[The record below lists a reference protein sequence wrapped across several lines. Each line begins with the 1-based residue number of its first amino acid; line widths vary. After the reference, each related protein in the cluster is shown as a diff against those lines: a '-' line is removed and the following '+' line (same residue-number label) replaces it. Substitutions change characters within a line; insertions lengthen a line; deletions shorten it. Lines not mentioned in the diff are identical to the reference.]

1 MAYNVAGMLAQSGQN
16 IGQTIGAPIEK
27 FGVGLGNMMGAR
39 QQKQREQEEQKEVKN
54 LLQKYANNPEQLNA
68 LGTNASVEGNDELSK
83 IFFRAAKQA
92 VAKKAQNATRGVQG
106 GLTAITQA
114 ASRGTPLS
122 ALREAKNSVLA
133 QGGTNEDIVDAYS
146 KGVTLAKGEKPEI
159 LQGSP
164 GTQFFRRDPATG
176 ELVLE
181 QTVPFK
187 PEEEGKGVDKV
198 FELAKTGKYDPASLQ
213 DAANPDGSVDY
224 SKLVPKS
231 DDPTRGNVTSVAA
244 KRNNEISEEST
255 KASVSLSRNRALQ
268 YSLASGKVKST
279 GIISDLRTSA
289 LNLAGL
295 RDAEEEDKT
304 LFLRTRNTDIVNG
317 LPPGVASDADIEIF
331 SQGFP
336 KENASTEEIM
346 RYLQAEER
354 ILASASDMA
363 LVSDRH
369 LQTQMDQ
376 GLEATMVGFE
386 YKKQQYGTIMQMA
399 LKDIDDAKRSAKTEE
414 EAIEAEKKIIKQVS
428 DVLGFV
434 PKFYR

>member
-1 MAYNVAGMLAQSGQN
+1 MAGIDGSMLVSAGSS
-16 IGQTIGAPIEK
+16 IGQTIGGGIAGLGK
-27 FGVGLGNMMGAR
+27 GVGGMLQSRADAKNKEAMQA
-39 QQKQREQEEQKEVKN
+39 EVQKE
-54 LLQKYANNPEQLNA
+54 LQKYANDPAQLNA
-68 LGTNASVEGNDELSK
+68 LGTEYQSQGKNDIAK
-83 IFFRAAKQA
+83 AFFDKAKRVSAKDAAGQ
-92 VAKKAQNATRGVQG
+92 QRGVQG
-106 GLTAITQA
+106 GLAAITQA
-114 ASRGTPLS
+114 ASRGTPL
-122 ALREAKNSVLA
+122 ADLREAQNSVLA
-133 QGGTNEDIVDAYS
+133 QGGTNEAIQDAYKS
-146 KGVTLAKGEKPEI
+146 GVTLAKGEKPEI

-164 GTQFFRRDPATG
+164 GTQFYRRDPATG

-181 QTVPFK
+181 KTVPFK
-187 PEEEGKGVDKV
+187 PEKEGKGVDKV

-231 DDPTRGNVTSVAA
+231 DAPTRGNVTSVAA
-244 KRNNEISEEST
+244 KRNNEIAEEST
-255 KASVSLSRNRALQ
+255 KSSVSLSRNRALQ
-268 YSLASGKVKST
+268 YSLASGKAKST

-304 LFLRTRNTDIVNG
+304 LFLRTRNTDIING

-331 SQGFP
+331 SKGFP

-346 RYLQAEER
+346 NYLQAEER
-354 ILASASDMA
+354 ILAAASDMA

-376 GLEATMVGFE
+376 GIEATMVGFE

-399 LKDIDDAKRSAKTEE
+399 LKDIEDAKRSAKNEE

-428 DVLGFV
+428 AVLGFV